1 MFRIDCAR
9 VLASHAPGSP
19 EHRRYFPQEAHSI
32 GTVSAATDKMRAE
45 GLSDAAVE
53 TFAHYERLL
62 REGEQGM
69 LPESSLEP
77 LDSLPD
83 AEELPASDGAALQH
97 AVVLKLNGGLGTSM
111 GMTTAKSLLEVKD
124 GLTFLDVIVRQ
135 ILHLRERHD
144 APVPLLLMNSFA
156 TQEDTLAALERY
168 PDLAVDGLPLDFL
181 QDKEPKLLADSHEP
195 VEWPADPALEWAPPG
210 HGDVYTA
217 LEGSGVL
224 GELLERGYRYLFLS
238 NSDNLGAVLDPRI
251 LDWFARE
258 ELPFLSESTDRTQSD
273 RKGGHLAR
281 RRDDGG
287 LVLRETAQTP
297 DEDREAFEDV
307 SRHRFFNCNN
317 IWVDIRALERT
328 LSERGGVLGLPMIV
342 NRKTVDP
349 NDSSS
354 PAVLQLETAMGA
366 AIGVFEGAG
375 ALRVP
380 RSRFTPVKTTSD
392 LLVVRSD
399 AYRMGEDW
407 TVSTVRD
414 HPPMVELD
422 PDHYKLLG
430 DFEPRFP
437 DGPPSLVEAERLT
450 VEGDVTFG
458 RDVKVRGEV
467 KLVGP
472 RRVDDGEL
480 LEG

>member
-1 MFRIDCAR
+1 M
-9 VLASHAPGSP
+9 
-19 EHRRYFPQEAHSI
+19 
-32 GTVSAATDKMRAE
+32 SAATDKMRAE
-45 GLSDAAVE
+45 GLSEAAVE

-62 REGEQGM
+62 REGEQGT
-69 LPESSLEP
+69 LPESSIEP
-77 LDSLPD
+77 LESLPD
-83 AEELPASDGAALQH
+83 AEELPESDGSALGQ

-111 GMTTAKSLLEVKD
+111 GMTRAKSLLEVKE
-124 GLTFLDVIVRQ
+124 GHTFLDVIVRQ
-135 ILHLRERHD
+135 VLHLRERHG
-144 APVPLLLMNSFA
+144 ARVPLVLMNSFA
-156 TQEDTLAALERY
+156 TRDDTLAALERY
-168 PDLAVDGLPLDFL
+168 PELAVDGLPLDFL
-181 QDKEPKLLADSHEP
+181 QGRVPKLLEDGHEP
-195 VEWPADPALEWAPPG
+195 VSWPSDPALEWAPPG
-210 HGDVYTA
+210 HGDVYTSLA
-217 LEGSGVL
+217 GSGML
-224 GELLERGYRYLFLS
+224 AELLERGYRYLFLS

-258 ELPFLSESTDRTQSD
+258 GLPFVSESTDRTEGD

-281 RRDDGG
+281 RRGDGG

-297 DEDREAFEDV
+297 DEDRDAFEDV
-307 SRHRFFNCNN
+307 SRHRFFNCNS
-317 IWVDIRALERT
+317 IWVDLRALERT
-328 LSERGGVLGLPMIV
+328 LTERDGVLGLPMIV

-349 NDSSS
+349 NDPGS

-380 RSRFTPVKTTSD
+380 RGRFTPVKTTSD

-399 AYRMGEDW
+399 AYRLADDW
-407 TVSTVRD
+407 TVSSARER
-414 HPPMVELD
+414 PPLVELD

-437 DGPPSLVEAERLT
+437 DGAPSLAECERLA

-458 RDVKVRGEV
+458 RDVKVRGSV
-467 KLVGP
+467 TIAGP
-472 RRVDDGEL
+472 RKIPDGEL